1 MNLFTRTFSKIFKSS
16 NQQELDKIQNIIEAI
31 NSKEKEVKTLSEAD
45 FKEKTFN
52 YKKNAQNGLLKINE
66 IIPESFALVREAAR
80 RTLGERHYDV
90 QLAGGIILH
99 SGKIA
104 EMKTGEGKTLV
115 STLPAYLNSLTGKG
129 VHIVTVN
136 DYLAKR
142 DAEWMGKVFN
152 YLGTSTG
159 CITNEID
166 DLQRK
171 KNYEKDITY
180 ATNNE
185 LGFDYLRDNM
195 KYEIEDMVQRD
206 HNFCIVDEVDSIL
219 IDESRTPLII
229 SGRVEDKA
237 TLYTTSN
244 EFIKHLQKNDYE
256 IDEKNKNA
264 ILTDLGIDK
273 IEKLA
278 IQKRLLKNNNFY
290 DPANLDLVHH
300 INQALKAN
308 LLFKKDT
315 DYIVRDSKVQIIDEF
330 TGRVLEGRRFSD
342 GLHQAIESK
351 ENVKIQEENQTL
363 ASITYQN
370 YFRLYKKLA
379 GMTGTAMTESE
390 EFFDIYKLNVVSIPT
405 NKEMLRKDFNDRIY
419 RTEKEKYNA
428 ISNKIIECNRKGQPV
443 LVGTTSIEKSEK
455 ISNFL
460 NSKKIKHNVL
470 NAKHHEQEAKIIAEA
485 GKIGAVT
492 IATNMAGRGTD
503 IKLGGNK
510 DFILDGKKGNA
521 DEIKNNEEKVRELG
535 GLFII
540 GTERHE
546 SRRIDNQLRG
556 RSGRQGDPGGTIFF
570 ISLQDELMRIF
581 GGESIDGVLKKL
593 GLKENESIDHP
604 WINKSMER
612 AQKKVESRNFDIRK
626 TLIKFDDVMN
636 DQRQVIFSQRLKILK
651 ENNINVILKDFFDEI
666 LVNLN
671 LARENFKKSGDE
683 KNYLTE
689 VKNITGNVLSD
700 KEILE
705 FGKLNKT
712 EFIKEIQNFY
722 SEKKNSRIKILGED
736 QNNNLEKKIFLQ
748 IIDFSW
754 RSHLQYLEQLRQVI
768 GLRQYG
774 QRDPLS
780 EFKKEAFVLFEGL
793 LLKIKIDLIKFLL
806 NLNIVVSNE
815 KKNQNDQDE
824 ISESKSEKKVGRNE
838 KCPCGSGKK
847 FKFCHGNV

>member
-16 NQQELDKIQNIIEAI
+16 NQQELDKIRNLVIAI
-31 NSKEKEVKTLSEAD
+31 NAKENEIKSLSETQI
-45 FKEKTFN
+45 KEKTAVL
-52 YKKNAQNGLLKINE
+52 KKNVQNGSLKLDD
-66 IIPESFALVREAAR
+66 IIPESFALVRESAR

-90 QLAGGIILH
+90 QLAGGLMLH
-99 SGKIA
+99 KGKIA

-136 DYLAKR
+136 DYLAQR
-142 DAEWMGKVFN
+142 DSMWMGKVFK
-152 YLGTSTG
+152 YLGVSTG
-159 CITNEID
+159 CITNNLED
-166 DLQRK
+166 TLRK
-171 KNYEKDITY
+171 ENYACDITY

-195 KYEIEDMVQRD
+195 KYDLREMVQRD

-229 SGRVEDKA
+229 SGKVEDKTTFY
-237 TLYTTSN
+237 TLSN
-244 EFIKHLQKNDYE
+244 EIIKNLQKTDFE
-256 IDEKNKNA
+256 LDEKNKNV
-264 ILTDLGIDK
+264 ILTDNGVDK

-278 IQKRLLKNNNFY
+278 LQKKILKNNNFY
-290 DPANLDLVHH
+290 DPENLELVHH

-308 LLFKKDT
+308 LIFRKDT
-315 DYIVRDSKVQIIDEF
+315 DYIVREGKVQIIDEF
-330 TGRVLEGRRFSD
+330 TGRVLSGRRFSD
-342 GLHQAIESK
+342 GLHQAIEAK
-351 ENVKIQEENQTL
+351 ENVSIEGENQTL

-370 YFRLYKKLA
+370 YFRLYKKLS

-390 EFFDIYKLNVVSIPT
+390 EFYDIYKLNVVSIPT
-405 NKEMLRKDFNDRIY
+405 NKKMLRKDFNDQIF
-419 RTEKEKYNA
+419 RTTKEKYNA
-428 ISNKIIECNRKGQPV
+428 IANKIIECNLKGQPV

-455 ISNFL
+455 ISKIL
-460 NSKKIKHNVL
+460 DSKKIKHNVL
-470 NAKHHEQEAKIIAEA
+470 NAKQHEKEAKIIAEA
-485 GKIGAVT
+485 GKTYAVT

-510 DFILDGKKGNA
+510 DYFEKGTIKDT
-521 DEIKNNEEKVRELG
+521 DEHEKNTANVKNLG

-556 RSGRQGDPGGTIFF
+556 RSGRQGDPGSTIFF

-581 GGESIDGVLKKL
+581 GGESIDGMLKKL
-593 GLKENESIDHP
+593 GLKEDESIDHP
-604 WINKSMER
+604 WINKAMER

-636 DQRQVIFSQRLKILK
+636 DQRQVIFSQRLKVLK
-651 ENNINVILKDFFDEI
+651 ENSIKNILNDFFEDI
-666 LVNLN
+666 LEDLYVSLS
-671 LARENFKKSGDE
+671 NFKKSNEE
-683 KNYLTE
+683 KFMIE
-689 VKNITGNVLSD
+689 IKNITGNSINVKELENLST
-700 KEILE
+700 K
-705 FGKLNKT
+705 
-712 EFIKEIQNFY
+712 
-722 SEKKNSRIKILGED
+722 EKKDFFQTMKSLFKEKFDSRVNILGED
-736 QNNNLEKKIFLQ
+736 ENNNIEKKILLQ

-774 QRDPLS
+774 QKDPLS

-793 LLKIKIDLIKFLL
+793 LKKIKVDVIKLLL
-806 NLNIVVSNE
+806 NLNIVVSSNEEARAEKLNE
-815 KKNQNDQDE
+815 K
-824 ISESKSEKKVGRNE
+824 EKDFEKVGRNE

-847 FKFCHGNV
+847 YKHCHGNI